1 MFRKKRTVNLKLWAS
16 RLLKSWG
23 TRIYN
28 FCIWSSRS
36 WTSLWSWGLNLLT
49 QPRRASWSF
58 GRSGPCFLGQEWR
71 PTFYFFLGSECL
83 RLRGKRTL
91 TGAPLR
97 ERLNRKKK
105 KRMRLDSERK
115 KGKKEKGDERKT
127 RWRRRNINETL
138 QSLKEGRRKK
148 EIDALLLSKFVR
160 GFSLIAGAKRK
171 EILSTIGVKVRK
183 TFFTNSSSKK
193 KRNSI
198 QHRGQSS

>member
-58 GRSGPCFLGQEWR
+58 GRSGPYFLGQEWR

-105 KRMRLDSERK
+105 KVSLSSHCCLSLQRLG
-115 KGKKEKGDERKT
+115 KGAGWSAPSPISSFTD
-127 RWRRRNINETL
+127 L
-138 QSLKEGRRKK
+138 AGSFL
-148 EIDALLLSKFVR
+148 
-160 GFSLIAGAKRK
+160 SLIYSPWTYWC
-171 EILSTIGVKVRK
+171 ILSLSPEPWLLDLILS
-183 TFFTNSSSKK
+183 FTVN
-193 KRNSI
+193 
-198 QHRGQSS
+198 

>member
-105 KRMRLDSERK
+105 KRMRLNSERK
-115 KGKKEKGDERKT
+115 KEGKQKGDVTPYSFDITEQDYYWWT
-127 RWRRRNINETL
+127 RLNCKLMNLWLI
-138 QSLKEGRRKK
+138 SLFYLHGLDEKNQVKRSYFIHSWTEG
-148 EIDALLLSKFVR
+148 
-160 GFSLIAGAKRK
+160 
-171 EILSTIGVKVRK
+171 
-183 TFFTNSSSKK
+183 N
-193 KRNSI
+193 
-198 QHRGQSS
+198 